1 MLKVLNKTQ
10 IHTEKLIVALLA
22 AIQFS
27 HILDFVVIMPL
38 GPVLMRHFQI
48 NPTQFALL
56 VSSYNISA
64 AIMGLLLGLIA
75 DKFDRKLL
83 LQISFFCFALA
94 TLFCAFSFSYNS
106 FLVTRII
113 AGAFGGA
120 LNTLVFSIITDLIPF
135 ERRGKAMGTIMASFS
150 ITSILG
156 IPLGLLIAD
165 TFGWRYCFVF
175 ITLFS
180 FLVIIGGHFILPK
193 IPITQRDLKISQS
206 VKRLFKIAINRNYLQ
221 AYALLMSLAF
231 SGFLIFPFLSPYAV
245 KNIGISESEIK
256 YIYLFGG
263 LLTIVMSRV
272 SGRLT
277 DKYGTLRVFIPSIL
291 FSIPLITLYTQVENL
306 SLSILLV
313 ISSLFMAVMTFRA
326 IPAMTLIT
334 SIPTN
339 EERGGFMSV
348 LNSFRSLAS
357 ALATLIAGFMIT
369 ESADKLVN
377 FDNVGYLS
385 VFISVIAI
393 SLAIILQNLKKGINE
408 RAC

>member
-1 MLKVLNKTQ
+1 MLKALNKNK
-10 IHTEKLIVALLA
+10 IHSEKLIVALLA

-48 NPTQFALL
+48 TPPQFALL

-83 LQISFFCFALA
+83 LQVCFFCFAIA
-94 TLFCAFSFSYNS
+94 TLFCGFSYSYNTLLIS
-106 FLVTRII
+106 RII

-120 LNTLVFSIITDLIPF
+120 LNTLVFSVITDIIPF

-150 ITSILG
+150 ITSVLG
-156 IPLGLLIAD
+156 IPLGLTIAD
-165 TFGWRYCFVF
+165 IFGWKYCFVF
-175 ITLFS
+175 ITFFS
-180 FLVIIGGHFILPK
+180 FLVMAVGHFVLPK
-193 IPITQRDLKISQS
+193 IPILQKDFKISKSIQ
-206 VKRLFKIAINRNYLQ
+206 RLFKIAINKNYLK
-221 AYALLMSLAF
+221 AYTLLMSLAF

-245 KNIGISESEIK
+245 KNIGILESDIK
-256 YIYLFGG
+256 YIYLYGG
-263 LLTIVMSRV
+263 LLTIIMSKI

-277 DKYGTLRVFIPSIL
+277 DKYGSIRVFIPSII
-291 FSIPLITLYTQVENL
+291 FSIPLIFLYTQVENL
-306 SLSILLV
+306 SLPILLI

-334 SIPTN
+334 SIPGQD
-339 EERGGFMSV
+339 ERGGFMSV

-357 ALATLIAGFMIT
+357 ATATLLAGFMIS
-369 ESADKLVN
+369 ESSNKLLN
-377 FDNVGYLS
+377 FDKVGYLS
-385 VFISVIAI
+385 ATVSIIAI
-393 SLAIILQNLKKGINE
+393 LIGIVLYRLKRKLNE
-408 RAC
+408 STS